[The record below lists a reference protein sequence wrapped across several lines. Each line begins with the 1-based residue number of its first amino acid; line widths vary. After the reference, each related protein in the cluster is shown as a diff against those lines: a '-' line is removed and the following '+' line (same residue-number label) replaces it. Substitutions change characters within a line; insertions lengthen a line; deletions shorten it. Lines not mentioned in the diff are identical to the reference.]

1 MTTIVVTTM
10 TSSSS
15 SSQNNRGRRSTYSF
29 QKQEKDTPT
38 EEGKK
43 KKKTMTNSIA
53 KYATAILRGGSE
65 SKRVDAGLS
74 ETVSKIV
81 SGNAVYIEGFH
92 CEEDD
97 FQTLEQLAED
107 LDNTSKRKEEDED
120 EEDEDVGGSFEG
132 GVVNWSK
139 HLKQENPEFSETFR
153 TVVERMASYFD
164 VDVYATRLNFYRD
177 GSDWK
182 PYHHD
187 SHAFGANGRKE
198 DFTMGASFGAQRAL
212 SFLHEPSASSFEFPQ
227 KNGDV
232 FAFSSEV
239 NAAMQHGVPRLSGHE
254 QFVANPR
261 FSVIA
266 WGRRRSLNPRNSAA
280 SEEGGDSGAGGGG
293 SRSNNQIIGVDETRM
308 PWHSNSNNKENEGG
322 YEGASCNSSSSSN
335 NNINNKNDN
344 SNNERVMSNDEV
356 SQLVREFVKRKRNE
370 TRKTSNALVAHLR
383 DKVGINDS
391 DIIRVKKQAR
401 KYQRGEISV
410 KEFVQFALGG
420 GGRVS
425 VDVLKNLCS
434 YLPNEQKKV
443 ELTNELENYSDAL
456 PFLS

>member
-1 MTTIVVTTM
+1 M
-10 TSSSS
+10 TSQSSS
-15 SSQNNRGRRSTYSF
+15 HHHRSTSRKYSF
-29 QKQEKDTPT
+29 QKPQEKETTKEDAKTT
-38 EEGKK
+38 TTT
-43 KKKTMTNSIA
+43 KKTMMTNSIA

-97 FQTLEQLAED
+97 FRLLEQLAED
-107 LDNTSKRKEEDED
+107 LEESRYSTTSSKRKGEEDF
-120 EEDEDVGGSFEG
+120 GG
-132 GVVNWSK
+132 GVMNWSK

-280 SEEGGDSGAGGGG
+280 SEEGDSGGG

-322 YEGASCNSSSSSN
+322 YEGASRSSSSN
-335 NNINNKNDN
+335 TNNINNKNDN

-391 DIIRVKKQAR
+391 DIIRVKKRAR

-410 KEFVQFALGG
+410 KEFVQFAL

>member
-1 MTTIVVTTM
+1 MT
-10 TSSSS
+10 SS
-15 SSQNNRGRRSTYSF
+15 SSQNNHGRRSTYSF

-38 EEGKK
+38 TTEEGKKK

-97 FQTLEQLAED
+97 FRLLEQLAED
-107 LDNTSKRKEEDED
+107 LEESRYSTTSSKRKGEEDF
-120 EEDEDVGGSFEG
+120 GG
-132 GVVNWSK
+132 GVMNWSK

-280 SEEGGDSGAGGGG
+280 SEEGDSGGGGG

-335 NNINNKNDN
+335 NNIIINNKNDN

-391 DIIRVKKQAR
+391 DIIRVKKRAR

>member
-1 MTTIVVTTM
+1 M
-10 TSSSS
+10 TSQSSS
-15 SSQNNRGRRSTYSF
+15 HHHRSTSRKYSF
-29 QKQEKDTPT
+29 QKPQEKETTKEDAKTT
-38 EEGKK
+38 TTT
-43 KKKTMTNSIA
+43 KKTMMTNSIA

-97 FQTLEQLAED
+97 FRLLEQLAED
-107 LDNTSKRKEEDED
+107 LEESRYSTTSSKRKGEEDF
-120 EEDEDVGGSFEG
+120 GG
-132 GVVNWSK
+132 GVMNWSK

-280 SEEGGDSGAGGGG
+280 SEEGDSGGG

-322 YEGASCNSSSSSN
+322 YEGASRSSSSN
-335 NNINNKNDN
+335 TNNINNKNDN

-391 DIIRVKKQAR
+391 DIIQVKKRAR

-410 KEFVQFALGG
+410 KEFVQFAL

>member
-1 MTTIVVTTM
+1 MEKETTKEDAKTT
-10 TSSSS
+10 T
-15 SSQNNRGRRSTYSF
+15 
-29 QKQEKDTPT
+29 
-38 EEGKK
+38 K
-43 KKKTMTNSIA
+43 KKKTMMTNSIA

-97 FQTLEQLAED
+97 FRLLEQLAED
-107 LDNTSKRKEEDED
+107 LEESRYSTTSSKRKGEEDF
-120 EEDEDVGGSFEG
+120 GG
-132 GVVNWSK
+132 GVMNWSK

-280 SEEGGDSGAGGGG
+280 SEEGDSGGG

-322 YEGASCNSSSSSN
+322 YEGASRSSSSN
-335 NNINNKNDN
+335 TNNINNKNDN

-391 DIIRVKKQAR
+391 DIIRVKKRAR

-410 KEFVQFALGG
+410 KEFVQFAL

>member
-1 MTTIVVTTM
+1 MEKETTKEDAKTT
-10 TSSSS
+10 T
-15 SSQNNRGRRSTYSF
+15 T
-29 QKQEKDTPT
+29 T
-38 EEGKK
+38 
-43 KKKTMTNSIA
+43 KKTMMTNSIA

-97 FQTLEQLAED
+97 FRLLEQLAED
-107 LDNTSKRKEEDED
+107 LEESRYSTTSSKRKGEEDF
-120 EEDEDVGGSFEG
+120 GG
-132 GVVNWSK
+132 GVMNWSK

-280 SEEGGDSGAGGGG
+280 SEEGDSGGG

-322 YEGASCNSSSSSN
+322 YEGASRSSSSN
-335 NNINNKNDN
+335 TNNINNKNDN

-391 DIIRVKKQAR
+391 DIIRVKKRAR

-410 KEFVQFALGG
+410 KEFVQFAL

>member
-1 MTTIVVTTM
+1 M
-10 TSSSS
+10 TSQSSS
-15 SSQNNRGRRSTYSF
+15 HHHRSTSRKYSF
-29 QKQEKDTPT
+29 QKPQEKETTKEDAKTT
-38 EEGKK
+38 TT
-43 KKKTMTNSIA
+43 KKKTMKTNSIA

-97 FQTLEQLAED
+97 FRLLEQLAED
-107 LDNTSKRKEEDED
+107 LEESRYSTTSSKRKGEEDF
-120 EEDEDVGGSFEG
+120 GG
-132 GVVNWSK
+132 GVMNWSK

-280 SEEGGDSGAGGGG
+280 SEEGDSGGG

-322 YEGASCNSSSSSN
+322 YEGASRSSSSN
-335 NNINNKNDN
+335 TNNINNKNDN

-391 DIIRVKKQAR
+391 DIIRVKKRAR

-410 KEFVQFALGG
+410 KEFVQFAL